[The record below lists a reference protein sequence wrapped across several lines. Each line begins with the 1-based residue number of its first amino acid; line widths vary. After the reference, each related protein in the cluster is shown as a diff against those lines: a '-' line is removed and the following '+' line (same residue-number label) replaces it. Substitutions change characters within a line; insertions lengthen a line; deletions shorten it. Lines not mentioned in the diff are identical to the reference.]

1 MKTSMHA
8 AWHRKL
14 CVLSATAL
22 LSAAPAWATI
32 DFPLTP
38 LQIGSTIPP
47 NILFQLDDSG
57 SMQFEIMPEENIPT
71 YRYICGRRICTS
83 SPYYLYPPPN
93 SGSNNNGTRVYASTY
108 YNSPYGRPAVIDFG
122 PNDTRSLPDHYSV
135 ILRSST
141 LNTTYYNPNITY
153 TPWRRADGTS
163 FGDAPVT
170 AAPWNP
176 TNTSAGTLNLTAEQ
190 RVTTDWY
197 SCSAQTTCTV
207 DDNTER
213 RYYPITFYVYRGSG
227 SVTDRANYTRY
238 QYRGGTLY
246 RWDLWRNSNTESS
259 VGTSSPIN
267 WGSVS
272 RTPSEEIQNFAN
284 WFTYYRSRIL
294 AARAGASQAFVN
306 LGSGYRVGFITIN
319 EATRTSVYSNTRTSA
334 YMPIPTTG
342 GFEGTNKADFYQR
355 LLETPIPT
363 QGTPLRTALDWA
375 GRYFQRTDAN
385 GPWGPG
391 ESADQV
397 TCRRNY
403 NILTTDGYWNDSPSL
418 THIGNSDN
426 TDGSVHRSALPN
438 RSDYG
443 YQAARPYRDSY
454 SNTLADIAMH
464 YWKNDLRTDMDNNVP
479 GGDTDAF
486 WQHMVTF
493 GLSIGVQ
500 GTLNPSTDLPAL
512 TAGSRS
518 WPDPTSAD
526 AHKID
531 DLWHA
536 SVNGRGTF
544 TAASNP
550 DQFRLGLV
558 EALRNIQNRSSSASN
573 VSANSTQLV
582 DGARVFQASFEVLNN
597 EWIGDLRAYPIS
609 TSGVST
615 TPSWS
620 AQQRLLSRSPNDRRI
635 YSHNGSAGIDFRWS
649 NLSASQRTDLGSES
663 VVNYLRGDRSMEYDG
678 SNATSRPY
686 RPRTQLLGDIVH
698 SSPAFNPDT
707 RTVFIGANDG
717 MLHAFSVD
725 NDGRE
730 QFAYVPGMLTPKLR
744 QLSDRSYVHDYF
756 VDGEIAV
763 SRRDQTGG
771 RNYLIA
777 SLGRGGKGLF
787 GLDVT
792 DPANFGASNV
802 LWELPGSQDD
812 DLGHVVGKPVIVRL
826 NSGQWAALV
835 ANGYNSVNGR
845 AVLFIIGLN
854 DGQILAKFNTGV
866 GSPTAKNGLAT
877 PTPYDIDG
885 NGTADVVYAGDL
897 LGNLWKFDVQ
907 ATSSSS
913 WMIGNSGLPLFTAI
927 GPDLV
932 PQPITSAPAVVT
944 NNRNG
949 TTHYGSRF
957 VLFGTG
963 RYMSSSDPSVHNIQS
978 IYGVIDD
985 GTPILNRSFL
995 RERTIT
1001 AVGNV
1006 AGHSVRSF
1014 STTSA
1019 GDMEGRRGWYMDLVQ
1034 PPSRTAIGERVVS
1047 APSVVNLAYPTML
1060 VASIIPESTQC
1071 SSTGRGYLNALDPF
1085 SGGSLPGNIF
1095 DVNNDNAFNHSDMLD
1110 GNVVGSID
1118 LGVGMGTEAI
1128 VVGNRAVQ
1136 GGSNVTR
1143 GPASIQLNMGGARVG
1158 RISWRE
1164 IVR

>member
-57 SMQFEIMPEENIPT
+57 SMQFEIMPDENIPGVNA
-71 YRYICGRRICTS
+71 RNV
-83 SPYYLYPPPN
+83 YYLFPPPN
-93 SGSNNNGTRVYASTY
+93 NLYAAGNYVVSATNPRSRVLSFDDNAIH
-108 YNSPYGRPAVIDFG
+108 NVA
-122 PNDTRSLPDHYSV
+122 
-135 ILRSST
+135 LRSST
-141 LNTTYYNPNITY
+141 RNTTFYDPQITY
-153 TPWRRADGTS
+153 TPWRRADGSS
-163 FGDAPVT
+163 FGNVPPQS
-170 AAPWNP
+170 APWNP
-176 TNTSAGTLNLTAEQ
+176 TNPAAGVVDLRSQQSANMRWIRCGDAGNDTS
-190 RVTTDWY
+190 
-197 SCSAQTTCTV
+197 CTQA
-207 DDNTER
+207 DETRN
-213 RYYPITFYVYRGSG
+213 YYPVTFYVKARTGSDL
-227 SVTDRANYTRY
+227 DRTTYDRY
-238 QYRGGTLY
+238 QYRSNTLY
-246 RWDLWRNSNTESS
+246 RRNLQTNAETPVST
-259 VGTSSPIN
+259 VN
-267 WGSVS
+267 WGSGSSTVT
-272 RTPSEEIQNFAN
+272 RTAAEELQNFAN
-284 WFTYYRSRIL
+284 WFSYYRSRIL
-294 AARAGASQAFVN
+294 AARAGSSQAFAN

-319 EATRTSVYSNTRTSA
+319 EATRTSVDSNTRTSA

-355 LLETPIPT
+355 LLETPIPA

-391 ESADQV
+391 GSADQV

-426 TDGSVHRSALPN
+426 TNGSVHRSALPN

-464 YWKNDLRTDMDNNVP
+464 YWKNDLRPDMDNNVP

-518 WPDPTSAD
+518 WPDPTSAN

-620 AQQRLLSRSPNDRRI
+620 AQQRLLSRTPNDRRI

-649 NLSASQRTDLGSES
+649 NLSASQQTDLGSES

-792 DPANFGASNV
+792 DPANFGAPNV
-802 LWELPGSQDD
+802 LWELPGSRDD

-963 RYMSSSDPSVHNIQS
+963 RYMSSSDPSVSNIQS

-1006 AGHSVRSF
+1006 AGRSVRSF

-1034 PPSRTAIGERVVS
+1034 PPSRTALGERVVS
-1047 APSVVNLAYPTML
+1047 APSVVNLAYPTLL

-1095 DVNNDNAFNHSDMLD
+1095 DVNNDNAFNNSDMLD